1 MTQLLAQFSYVIAIT
16 VFLSVIG
23 IHLARKNINCVVFYI
38 IQSVAVAVLLFIPA
52 FKELDFFLML
62 AAVLT
67 LAIKA
72 IFAPYFFLRLIKRHE
87 MTFTS
92 NTYLSLPQTLIV
104 LSLLTGLAYFRV
116 FQPLANLAGGNSHT
130 IPLALATIFASIF
143 LSINRRGALSQI
155 IGVLSLENG
164 IVALTSFLGMAEASG
179 LDIGVSFDIAVWVI
193 IAVLFLSMMYNQ
205 FGSLDVSKLKE
216 LKEE

>member
-1 MTQLLAQFSYVIAIT
+1 
-16 VFLSVIG
+16 
-23 IHLARKNINCVVFYI
+23 
-38 IQSVAVAVLLFIPA
+38 
-52 FKELDFFLML
+52 
-62 AAVLT
+62 
-67 LAIKA
+67 
-72 IFAPYFFLRLIKRHE
+72 
-87 MTFTS
+87 
-92 NTYLSLPQTLIV
+92 
-104 LSLLTGLAYFRV
+104 LAYFKV
-116 FQPLANLAGGNSHT
+116 FHPLVNLAGGNSHT
-130 IPLALATIFASIF
+130 IPLAMATIFASIF

-193 IAVLFLSMMYNQ
+193 IAVLFLSMMYKQ

>member
-1 MTQLLAQFSYVIAIT
+1 MMPILSQFSYLAAIV
-16 VFLSVIG
+16 VFLSVVG
-23 IHLARKNINCVVFYI
+23 FHLSRKNINLVFLYI
-38 IQSVAVAVLLFIPA
+38 VQSLAVASLLFIPA
-52 FKELDFFLML
+52 IHEMNFLLLL

-92 NTYLSLPQTLIV
+92 NTYLSLPLTLIV
-104 LSLLTGLAYFRV
+104 LSLLAGLAYSHV
-116 FQPLANLAGGNSHT
+116 FKSFADLAGDNMHAVS
-130 IPLALATIFASIF
+130 LAIAAIFASIF

-164 IVALTSFLGMAEASG
+164 IVALTSFLGAEQSSG
-179 LDIGVSFDIAVWVI
+179 LDIGVSFDIGVWVL
-193 IAVLFLSMMYNQ
+193 IAVLFLSMIYKQ
-205 FGSLDVSKLKE
+205 FGSLDVSTMKKLKE
-216 LKEE
+216 E